1 MTMSGKLQKKLNS
14 HWDTFTASEQKIATY
29 LLDNLRGIPFET
41 AASLGRN
48 VGVSSMTVG
57 RFLRNLGYAGVG
69 ELKQELRGDAEW
81 LKLYKSPKL
90 SSDADVAG
98 KNLQADIRALT
109 DVHGLIQREEWE
121 PIVHLLAVADRVSV
135 ASFQQGRFLGLGFA
149 ALLQYVRSNV
159 YFADGVDGAYTDVLL
174 DSTEHSC
181 VVLIDVQRYSR
192 HFRVLAEEAVARH
205 IPLIVITDAHCYWA
219 RQLTQHVLTLPMR
232 GERVWHSFAD
242 FTSLF
247 SLLVGAVS
255 HESDDVYERIGD
267 INRMR
272 EKFIG
277 YVGSS
282 RPGRGKTRK

>member
-1 MTMSGKLQKKLNS
+1 MNGKLQKKLNN

-29 LLDNLRGIPFET
+29 LLDNMRGIPFET
-41 AASLGRN
+41 AASLARN

-81 LKLYKSPKL
+81 LKLYKRPEPSAEV
-90 SSDADVAG
+90 DEADG
-98 KNLQADIRALT
+98 NLQADVRALT
-109 DVHGLIQREEWE
+109 DVHGLLQRDEWA
-121 PIVHLLAVADRVSV
+121 PIVHLLASADRVSV

-149 ALLQYVRSNV
+149 SLLQYVRSNV
-159 YFADGVDGAYTDVLL
+159 SFADGVDGAYTDMLL
-174 DSTEHSC
+174 DSTERSC

-192 HFRVLAEEAVARH
+192 HFRLLAEETASRG
-205 IPLIVITDAHCYWA
+205 IPLAIITDAHCYWA
-219 RQLTQHVLTLPMR
+219 RKLTGHVLTLPTR
-232 GERVWHSFAD
+232 TERVWHSFAD

-255 HESDDVYERIGD
+255 REKGDVYGRIGD
-267 INRMR
+267 INQLR

-277 YVGSS
+277 YAGPS